1 MLLAL
6 LPVGFVGVVCWMLG
20 GRGGEHVCMCR
31 CVCMYVH
38 THTLHTHTC
47 SYRSALISAVA
58 QAGAR
63 ILAAYVILT
72 AGASWHGK
80 MELWAWG
87 CFVKEYVRVGGQY
100 IGVVE

>member
-1 MLLAL
+1 MC
-6 LPVGFVGVVCWMLG
+6 VGCWGDGEVSTCVCVGA
-20 GRGGEHVCMCR
+20 
-31 CVCMYVH
+31 CVCMY
-38 THTLHTHTC
+38 THTPFTHTC

-72 AGASWHGK
+72 AGASWRGK